1 MRNAWLLIKTTIEK
15 WIEHKD
21 ARLGAALAYYSV
33 FSIGPLLVIAI
44 GIAGL
49 AFGQE
54 AARGEVKG
62 QLSGVLGQNAASA
75 IDSMLAGANKPQQ
88 GILAAA
94 IGFAVL
100 LFSALGVVVQLKD
113 AFNTVW
119 EVDEKNISGVWQFI
133 RTYLISMAMVFG
145 LVFCF

>member
-54 AARGEVKG
+54 AARSLKP
-62 QLSGVLGQNAASA
+62 LMRPDTGVISFQNGGTT
-75 IDSMLAGANKPQQ
+75 DDMLRPIFGAH
-88 GILAAA
+88 
-94 IGFAVL
+94 
-100 LFSALGVVVQLKD
+100 ALRGP
-113 AFNTVW
+113 
-119 EVDEKNISGVWQFI
+119 
-133 RTYLISMAMVFG
+133 R
-145 LVFCF
+145 